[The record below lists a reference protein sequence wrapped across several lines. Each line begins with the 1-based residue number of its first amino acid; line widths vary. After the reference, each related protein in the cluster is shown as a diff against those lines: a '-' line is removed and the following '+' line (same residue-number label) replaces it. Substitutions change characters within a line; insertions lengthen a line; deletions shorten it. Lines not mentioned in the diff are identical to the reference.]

1 MCPDPSY
8 VIRAQRMK
16 EAKIEVDDMEV
27 ETSDKPLSILRD
39 HGIPERYLNVLLEN
53 GYNYE
58 EEIYD
63 AGREEIEAINGIG
76 DVMVS
81 KIFEI
86 LG

>member
-8 VIRAQRMK
+8 VIRAQRMAEAELE
-16 EAKIEVDDMEV
+16 EAKV

-39 HGIPERYLNVLLEN
+39 HGIPERYLNVLLEH

-63 AGREEIEAINGIG
+63 AGPEKIEAINGIG
-76 DVMVS
+76 EVMVS